1 MGIYTGRTSPTYYT
15 ASRSSNSCPKPY
27 WDYVPC
33 AHELLHIWPCK
44 IKLHLQGVKKNKG
57 IPNLDT
63 TNLQYE
69 GSCLPTGAAPK
80 AMPPFLFCWPTTSEA
95 DVGGM
100 AVEVEPS
107 CLYSITCCCCVTDG
121 SSGTAWQNDVLHG
134 SADEATACHWIC
146 PLGKRGTHWH
156 SLMLDECLWR
166 PDSRCEYSKAYAFL

>member
-57 IPNLDT
+57 IPDLDT

-107 CLYSITCCCCVTDG
+107 TNIPFHFV
-121 SSGTAWQNDVLHG
+121 AMWQMAAAGQSDKMAYEMEV
-134 SADEATACHWIC
+134 CMK
-146 PLGKRGTHWH
+146 KRCRIEFTEFTHWH
-156 SLMLDECLWR
+156 SPIL
-166 PDSRCEYSKAYAFL
+166 A